1 MSEYRAQVR
10 DVEEAIGIVNSHPKP
25 LALYAF
31 SKDRA
36 VQRRIVAETSSG
48 GVCIN
53 DTIMHVSGPPLH
65 SAPAGVHLT
74 GGGGGG
80 GGGWGCR

>member
-1 MSEYRAQVR
+1 MR
-10 DVEEAIGIVNSHPKP
+10 DVEEAIGIVNSRPKP

-31 SKDRA
+31 SSDRA

-53 DTIMHVSGPPLH
+53 DSVMHVSGPPLH
-65 SAPAGVHLT
+65 SAPAEVHLT
-74 GGGGGG
+74 GGA
-80 GGGWGCR
+80 GGWGCR